1 MSKEN
6 EKLVTIK
13 VGGGEE
19 VEGQYI
25 DLTESKTIYA
35 TAKAPF
41 HKEGDEMVVHP
52 KMAEKFIA
60 AGVATEK
67 KGDKK

>member
-1 MSKEN
+1 MAENKEKGN
-6 EKLVTIK
+6 DKSEI
-13 VGGGEE
+13 
-19 VEGQYI
+19 I
-25 DLTESKTIYA
+25 DLTDRVTVYA

-60 AGVATEK
+60 SGVATEK
-67 KGDKK
+67 KKGNKE

>member
-1 MSKEN
+1 MAD
-6 EKLVTIK
+6 EKRVTIK
-13 VGGGEE
+13 VGSGEE

-25 DLTESKTIYA
+25 DLTEKVTIYA

-41 HKEGDEMVVHP
+41 HKEGAEMVVHP

-60 AGVATEK
+60 SGVATEK
-67 KGDKK
+67 KKGNKE